1 MQIVT
6 LLEGEKGQIVD
17 FDIATRL
24 MELKA
29 CDASIGPLG
38 KAYLS
43 NFRKIGLVE
52 FDGLRVEIKP
62 KVSVRQVLQ
71 MLDPNLK
78 SFQRLASDVSLAS
91 TDEWTHALAD
101 FFDSQLSVALRR
113 GPLEG
118 YREDEEW
125 SRTIKGRIQ
134 FSKFA
139 TTPKFASPDIPI
151 IHDDFSINVPENI
164 IIVTALNI
172 LLSKLDLG
180 KDLRARHLEHTRM
193 LDGVNLLQ
201 AGAKLPSYRVT
212 SRNMH
217 YAPALATAELIILS
231 QSFTANPGGHLVK
244 SFLID
249 MPRLFETFIELEFL
263 RLSQASGIDFRPQKG
278 NQYLDESQVFRIQ
291 PDYLWFQGGKVI
303 ALADAKYKRVASPS
317 EISNA
322 DVNQVIAY
330 CSRFDLKQG
339 HLIFAEAP
347 EFETTMFNSEITL
360 KFHQLDLNNE
370 SNLIREKVSAIFD
383 SIVGIRAN
391 SFLN

>member
-1 MQIVT
+1 
-6 LLEGEKGQIVD
+6 
-17 FDIATRL
+17 
-24 MELKA
+24 MELKV

-43 NFRKIGLVE
+43 NFRKIGVVE
-52 FDGLRVEIKP
+52 FDGLRIEIKP

-78 SFQRLASDVSLAS
+78 SFQSLASDASLAS

-101 FFDSQLSVALRR
+101 FFEAQLSLALRR

-118 YREDEEW
+118 YREEEEW

-151 IHDDFSINVPENI
+151 IHDDFSINIPENMI
-164 IIVTALNI
+164 IFTALNI

-180 KDLRARHLEHTRM
+180 KDLRARHLARTRM

-201 AGAKLPSYRVT
+201 AGAKLQNYRLT

-231 QSFTANPGGHLVK
+231 QSFTASPGGHLVK

-263 RLSQASGIDFRPQKG
+263 RLSKAAGIDFRPQKG
-278 NQYLDESQVFRIQ
+278 NQYLDESQMFRIQ
-291 PDYLWFQGGKVI
+291 PDYLWFQGGKAI
-303 ALADAKYKRVASPS
+303 ALADAKYKSVASPS

-330 CSRFDLKQG
+330 CSRFGLKEG

-360 KFHQLDLNNE
+360 IVHQLDLGHE
-370 SNLIREKVSAIFD
+370 SKLIREEVSEIFD
-383 SIVGIRAN
+383 SILGVRAN
-391 SFLN
+391 SSED

>member
-1 MQIVT
+1 MEIVS
-6 LLEGEKGQIVD
+6 LLEGEKGQLVD
-17 FDIATRL
+17 FGIATRL
-24 MELKA
+24 MELKV

-43 NFRKIGLVE
+43 NFRKIGHVE
-52 FDGLRVEIKP
+52 FEGLRIEIKP

-78 SFQRLASDVSLAS
+78 AFQRLASDTSLAS

-101 FFDSQLSVALRR
+101 FFDSQLSLALRR

-151 IHDDFSINVPENI
+151 IHDDFSINIPENMI
-164 IIVTALNI
+164 IFTALNI

-180 KDLRARHLEHTRM
+180 KDLRARHLAHTRM

-201 AGAKLPSYRVT
+201 AGAKLPNYRLT

-217 YAPALATAELIILS
+217 YAPALATAELIVLS
-231 QSFTANPGGHLVK
+231 QSFTASPGGHLVK

-263 RLSQASGIDFRPQKG
+263 RLSKAAGIDFRPQKG
-278 NQYLDESQVFRIQ
+278 NQYLDESQMFRIQ
-291 PDYLWFQGGKVI
+291 PDYLWFQGGKAI
-303 ALADAKYKRVASPS
+303 ALADAKYKSVASPS

-330 CSRFDLKQG
+330 CSRFGLKEG

-360 KFHQLDLNNE
+360 IVHQLDLGHE
-370 SNLIREKVSAIFD
+370 SKLIREEVSEIFD
-383 SIVGIRAN
+383 SILGVRAN
-391 SFLN
+391 SSED

>member
-1 MQIVT
+1 M
-6 LLEGEKGQIVD
+6 LEGEKGQIVD
-17 FDIATRL
+17 FGIATRL
-24 MELKA
+24 MELKV

-38 KAYLS
+38 KASLS

-52 FDGLRVEIKP
+52 FDGIRIEIKP

-78 SFQRLASDVSLAS
+78 SFQTLPSDVSLDS

-101 FFDSQLSVALRR
+101 FFDSQLSLALRR

-118 YREDEEW
+118 YREEEEW
-125 SRTIKGRIQ
+125 SRTLKGRIQ

-151 IHDDFSINVPENI
+151 IHDDFNINIPENI
-164 IIVTALNI
+164 IIFTALTI
-172 LLSKLDLG
+172 LLSKLVLG
-180 KDLRARHLEHTRM
+180 KDLRARHLSHSRI
-193 LDGVNLLQ
+193 LDGVTLLQ
-201 AGAKLPSYRVT
+201 SGAKLPSYRMT
-212 SRNMH
+212 ARNMH

-231 QSFTANPGGHLVK
+231 QSFTANAGGNLVK

-263 RLSQASGIDFRPQKG
+263 KLSKAAGIEFRPQKG
-278 NQYLDESQVFRIQ
+278 NHYLDESQVFRIQ
-291 PDYLWFQGGKVI
+291 PDYLWLRGDKVI
-303 ALADAKYKRVASPS
+303 ALADAKYKAVESRS
-317 EISNA
+317 EVSNT

-330 CSRFDLKQG
+330 CSRFGLKQG

-360 KFHQLDLNNE
+360 SVHQLDLNQD
-370 SNLIREKVSAIFD
+370 SKLIRETLNLIFD
-383 SIVGIRAN
+383 SIVSKKAIV
-391 SFLN
+391 